1 MLNQELELSL
11 NMAFA
16 RAREHRHEFMTVEH
30 LLLALLSNPSARE
43 ALEACSVDLVAL
55 RQELEAFIEQTTPVL
70 PASEEERDTQPTLSF
85 QRVLQ
90 RAVFH
95 VQSSGRNEVT
105 GANVLVAIF
114 SEQESQA
121 AYLLRKHEVSRLDVV
136 NFISHGT
143 RKDEPTQSSDPGSQ
157 PNSEEQAGGEERM
170 ENFTTNLNQ
179 LARVGGIDP
188 LIGREKELERAIQVL
203 CRRRKNNP
211 LLVGE
216 SGVGKTA
223 IAEGLAWRIVQGDV
237 PEVMA
242 DCTIYSLDIGSLL
255 AGTKYRGDFE
265 KRFKALLKQLEQ
277 DTNSILFIDEINC
290 VSETLAPAM
299 LALLQNKT
307 FGSHKIP
314 EGWILVAAGNPPEYN
329 KSVREF
335 DIVTLDRV
343 RKLTIEPDCDIWLK
357 YAGQQ
362 KVHQAIISYLSVKKN
377 NFYAVENTV
386 DGKFFVTAR
395 GWEDLSRLLQSY
407 EKLGIGISEEL
418 VEEFLQKKETARDF
432 AGFYQLYT
440 KYGEDY
446 EIPSILSGNLSRENL
461 ALKEKMAAD
470 GAFEERF
477 AVVNLILGAL
487 REKAEEY
494 GQADHQLEVL
504 YEMLLHLRT
513 QVRKNAEEE
522 KLGISLLEEFV
533 QEQENSLQIKVKM
546 ELISVREQ
554 KYQETAIRRLR
565 EYILTAKKEHVRSA
579 ENGFKRISKCF
590 EKEAVCRED
599 MIQKLQGELQNAFSF
614 IKESF
619 GENQEMLLFV
629 TGITADKSMTS
640 FIAGNGCPAYF
651 EHSEMLLYN
660 KEENELR
667 KACLEAV
674 HERLQEESSG
684 QV

>member
-1 MLNQELELSL
+1 MNIQEAKTEICNTL
-11 NMAFA
+11 
-16 RAREHRHEFMTVEH
+16 RAYLAKDENGYYTYPLIRQRP
-30 LLLALLSNPSARE
+30 LLLIGP
-43 ALEACSVDLVAL
+43 
-55 RQELEAFIEQTTPVL
+55 
-70 PASEEERDTQPTLSF
+70 
-85 QRVLQ
+85 
-90 RAVFH
+90 
-95 VQSSGRNEVT
+95 
-105 GANVLVAIF
+105 
-114 SEQESQA
+114 
-121 AYLLRKHEVSRLDVV
+121 
-136 NFISHGT
+136 
-143 RKDEPTQSSDPGSQ
+143 PG
-157 PNSEEQAGGEERM
+157 
-170 ENFTTNLNQ
+170 
-179 LARVGGIDP
+179 I
-188 LIGREKELERAIQVL
+188 
-203 CRRRKNNP
+203 
-211 LLVGE
+211 
-216 SGVGKTA
+216 GKTA
-223 IAEGLAWRIVQGDV
+223 IMEQAAAECGVGLVAYTITHHTRQSAIGLPEIVKRNYGGKGMMVTDYTMSEIV
-237 PEVMA
+237 ASVY
-242 DCTIYSLDIGSLL
+242 DCMENTGRKE
-255 AGTKYRGDFE
+255 G
-265 KRFKALLKQLEQ
+265 
-277 DTNSILFIDEINC
+277 ILFIDEINC

-418 VEEFLQKKETARDF
+418 VEEFLQKEETARDF

-446 EIPSILSGNLSRENL
+446 
-461 ALKEKMAAD
+461 
-470 GAFEERF
+470 
-477 AVVNLILGAL
+477 
-487 REKAEEY
+487 
-494 GQADHQLEVL
+494 
-504 YEMLLHLRT
+504 
-513 QVRKNAEEE
+513 
-522 KLGISLLEEFV
+522 
-533 QEQENSLQIKVKM
+533 ENSLQIKVKM

-629 TGITADKSMTS
+629 TGITTDKSMTS

-674 HERLQEESSG
+674 HERLQEESRDR
-684 QV
+684 V

>member
-1 MLNQELELSL
+1 M
-11 NMAFA
+11 
-16 RAREHRHEFMTVEH
+16 
-30 LLLALLSNPSARE
+30 
-43 ALEACSVDLVAL
+43 
-55 RQELEAFIEQTTPVL
+55 
-70 PASEEERDTQPTLSF
+70 
-85 QRVLQ
+85 
-90 RAVFH
+90 
-95 VQSSGRNEVT
+95 
-105 GANVLVAIF
+105 
-114 SEQESQA
+114 
-121 AYLLRKHEVSRLDVV
+121 
-136 NFISHGT
+136 
-143 RKDEPTQSSDPGSQ
+143 
-157 PNSEEQAGGEERM
+157 
-170 ENFTTNLNQ
+170 
-179 LARVGGIDP
+179 
-188 LIGREKELERAIQVL
+188 
-203 CRRRKNNP
+203 
-211 LLVGE
+211 
-216 SGVGKTA
+216 
-223 IAEGLAWRIVQGDV
+223 
-237 PEVMA
+237 
-242 DCTIYSLDIGSLL
+242 
-255 AGTKYRGDFE
+255 
-265 KRFKALLKQLEQ
+265 
-277 DTNSILFIDEINC
+277 
-290 VSETLAPAM
+290 
-299 LALLQNKT
+299 
-307 FGSHKIP
+307 
-314 EGWILVAAGNPPEYN
+314 
-329 KSVREF
+329 
-335 DIVTLDRV
+335 
-343 RKLTIEPDCDIWLK
+343 
-357 YAGQQ
+357 
-362 KVHQAIISYLSVKKN
+362 HQAIISYLSVKKN